1 MNTTIPDRTEG
12 PPLTSLAFLAEL
24 WGVQVTVADDIPA
37 TQCEWCGLVD
47 AVTRARVIGD
57 PPQDSTVWA
66 AKDCCRDCMESVVK
80 AAHAAQRD
88 GSRHPIRLELAA

>member
-1 MNTTIPDRTEG
+1 MNTTIPAPVT

-24 WGVQVTVADDIPA
+24 WGVEVTVADDIPA
-37 TQCEWCGLVD
+37 AQCEWCAEVG

-57 PPQDSTVWA
+57 PPPDSTTWA
-66 AKDCCRDCMESVVK
+66 AKDCCIGCMESVVRS
-80 AAHAAQRD
+80 AHAEQRD